1 MAHRIESN
9 PFHKIFQRCDN
20 YGGKGSLLN
29 QDCSC
34 VDIFLDECFE
44 MSNAMCQYL
53 GADLPRLEEL
63 NEALP
68 RKRERIRLLAADA
81 RKRIQSG
88 YPIHMND
95 SLYERAIERLNNF
108 FYIGIHDDFEL
119 HLNALFDKVSNT
131 YGIQQQPIPP
141 KELWRAH
148 SNVALY
154 DPIGKV
160 LSEKIIER
168 NTYDIRLYEHVK
180 KIYKDIN
187 KRKINVN
194 QT

>member
-1 MAHRIESN
+1 
-9 PFHKIFQRCDN
+9 
-20 YGGKGSLLN
+20 
-29 QDCSC
+29 
-34 VDIFLDECFE
+34 
-44 MSNAMCQYL
+44 
-53 GADLPRLEEL
+53 
-63 NEALP
+63 
-68 RKRERIRLLAADA
+68 
-81 RKRIQSG
+81 
-88 YPIHMND
+88 MND
-95 SLYERAIERLNNF
+95 SLYERQIERLKNF